1 MAIIMSPV
9 PTDAALLADAVDVLA
24 RAIGT
29 RGPSAAPITPENEA
43 DTERVM
49 GVASALVERYA
60 ATAPQPVKNEAVIR
74 CGGFLMGSDYGGV
87 TSEGAADQTITYAAH
102 PIGGSN
108 AFRRSG
114 AMGLLSPWRVRR
126 VG

>member
-29 RGPSAAPITPENEA
+29 RGPGAAAITPENAA